1 MEAIELKLSNRQRI
15 ILERVLSSGYVT
27 IEALAA
33 EFDVSAQTVRRDII
47 VLSNAGRLQRFHGGA
62 GPVDGAEAARLDHLE
77 KREIAWAEK
86 EIIGRRAAAAVPQGA
101 TIFLDVGTTIERC
114 AQELAQRPGFRI
126 FTNSI
131 RTAMVFDPSEHEV
144 YVIGGRLTGRDG
156 SLTGE
161 EVILRLQ
168 DVHLDIA
175 LIACS
180 AVDANG
186 RVMDF
191 DASKIAIKK
200 AAMATASAAYL
211 LATYSKFNRVAVATI
226 APLERFD
233 KVFTDEKTGADPA

>member
-1 MEAIELKLSNRQRI
+1 M
-15 ILERVLSSGYVT
+15 LSSGFVT

-33 EFDVSAQTVRRDII
+33 EFGVSAQTVRRDII
-47 VLSNAGRLQRFHGGA
+47 ALSNAGRLQRFHGGA
-62 GPVDGAEAARLDHLE
+62 GPVDGAEAARLDHRE
-77 KREIAWAEK
+77 KSRIAWAEK
-86 EIIGRRAAAAVPQGA
+86 EIVGRKAAAEVPDGA

-114 AQELAQRPGFRI
+114 AQELAKRPGFRI

-131 RTAMVFDPSEHEV
+131 RTAMSFDPQDHEV
-144 YVIGGRLTGRDG
+144 HVIGGRLSGRDG

-180 AVDANG
+180 AIDSNG

-191 DASKIAIKK
+191 DASKIAVKQ
-200 AAMATASAAYL
+200 AAIATAGTAYL
-211 LATYSKFNRVAVATI
+211 LATRSKFDRVAVATI
-226 APLERFD
+226 APLDRFD
-233 KVFTDEKTGADPA
+233 KVFCDT